1 MPSSSSPRA
10 VSWKTQCFY
19 EISSRVAA
27 FGWIVL
33 ALCVAGCGPRV
44 ADPAVTASA
53 ETSAVQTGPAVEAT
67 AVAVTVKADAPGKLA
82 FNEHIQPILAENCYH
97 CHGPDPGSRKAG
109 LRLDRAEYAFRP
121 LDKSGPAIVAGEPD
135 RSPLVQ
141 RIESTDDRDR
151 MPPPEAHK
159 TLKPQDVAALRRWVA
174 EGAEYQ
180 EHWAFIAPSRPAVP
194 QGGAAAGAATP
205 IDAFVRAALP
215 AAGLAPSPEA
225 ERPALL
231 RRVAFDLT
239 GLPPTPEE
247 VEQFLNDRDPGAY
260 ERAVDRFLA
269 SPRFGEHRARYWLD
283 YVRYADTHG
292 IHFDNY
298 RSIWPYRD
306 YVVDSFNRN
315 KPFDRFVIEQLA
327 GDLLPARSIEEV
339 VATGMMRCNL
349 TTNEGGTI
357 PEEIY
362 VNQTR
367 DRVEFFGVTFLG
379 LTTGCAACHDHKFDP
394 LTARDFYAL
403 AAFLGNTAEKP
414 WDYNTP
420 DPLPVLR
427 LPPPGRRA
435 EVEAAIAERAELLD
449 KLESRRTASRR
460 LMAEWLAAGQRPR
473 PVDATGLEVRLRFDE
488 GRGDVVRNSAPGAA
502 VAEFRAEVNP
512 LVWGETNW
520 AWAGM
525 RMDMS
530 TRLSL
535 GSVADIDTADALS
548 VGGWIML
555 RQKTGGGHTGDGSL
569 IARRGDAK
577 KLEGRGWDLYQRDA
591 RLEVNLAHD
600 AKHVL
605 TVATIEKL
613 PRYEWQHVAFTYD
626 GSGRAAGLAL
636 YVNGRRVETK
646 VVADTLAPGQ
656 SVRTTAETHLG
667 RRDDSD
673 PLRETSYQ
681 DVRIY
686 RRTLSP
692 AEVARWPFEDLAAEI
707 VARQPD
713 PAKWSTLE
721 AFIAADRFFI
731 GEQDG
736 EGRDL
741 HARLVAAEARLQ
753 ELTKTGEPTLIARE
767 KSTPAFADVLTRGDY
782 FARAE
787 RVEPQTPHFLPPLP
801 EGKPRNRRG
810 LAEWLVTPEQPLF
823 ARVAVNRMWQELFG
837 TGIVDS
843 PGDFGVMGSRPTHPE
858 LLDWLAVEFRE
869 SGWDVK
875 RMYRTLVL
883 SATYRQSAR
892 VRPADLQKDPANRFL
907 ARGPRYRMDGEV
919 LRDSALAAAGLLSPR
934 LGGPPVKPYQPGGLW
949 EEVAMPESNTRTY
962 IVGHGDQ
969 LYRRSVYTFWKRS
982 SPPPA
987 FETFD
992 SPSRE
997 LACVRR
1003 PRSNTPLQA
1012 FVTMNDRQWIEAS
1025 RKLAER
1031 VLLSGHSSTEA
1042 RLQALAGFTLG
1053 RPLSAREKGHFQAP
1067 LAEFVSHYRADA
1079 NAAILL
1085 LGVGDSSVAPG
1096 VDSAELAAWTMV
1108 ASQFLNLDE
1117 FLTK

>member
-1 MPSSSSPRA
+1 MPRPFILRA
-10 VSWKTQCFY
+10 SLWNFQRFY
-19 EISSRVAA
+19 EISSRLGLIGGVSLAVFASGCDRREVGRAVGTPAKQGVGESASGFAA
-27 FGWIVL
+27 PVI
-33 ALCVAGCGPRV
+33 AAKAEAG
-44 ADPAVTASA
+44 
-53 ETSAVQTGPAVEAT
+53 
-67 AVAVTVKADAPGKLA
+67 GKLT
-82 FNEHIQPILAENCYH
+82 FNAHIQPILAENCYH

-121 LDKSGPAIVAGEPD
+121 LEKSGPAIVPGHPE

-159 TLKPQDVAALRRWVA
+159 TLKPEDVATLRRWVA
-174 EGAEYQ
+174 EGAEYE
-180 EHWAFIAPSRPAVP
+180 EHWAFIAPRRPAVP
-194 QGGAAAGAATP
+194 PAAAGKDALSP

-225 ERPALL
+225 EPRALL
-231 RRVAFDLT
+231 RRVTFDLT

-247 VEQFLNDRDPGAY
+247 MERFLNDRAPGAY
-260 ERAVDRFLA
+260 ERAVDRLLA

-298 RSIWPYRD
+298 RAIWPYRD
-306 YVVDSFNRN
+306 YVVDAFNRN

-339 VATGMMRCNL
+339 VATGMMRCNM
-349 TTNEGGTI
+349 TTSEGGTI
-357 PEEIY
+357 PEEVY

-367 DRVEFFGVTFLG
+367 DRVEFFGATFLG

-394 LTARDFYAL
+394 ITARDFYAL
-403 AAFLGNTAEKP
+403 AAFLGNTAERP
-414 WDYNTP
+414 WDYNMP
-420 DPLPVLR
+420 DPQPVLR
-427 LPPPGRRA
+427 LPPPERRA
-435 EVEAAIAERAELLD
+435 DVEAAIAERADLLA
-449 KLESRRTASRR
+449 KLDARRVTLRQR
-460 LMAEWLAAGQRPR
+460 MAEWLAAGHRPQ

-488 GRGDVVRNSAPGAA
+488 GRGNVVRNSAPAA
-502 VAEFRAEVNP
+502 TVAEFRADVNP
-512 LVWGETNW
+512 LIWGETNW
-520 AWAGM
+520 AWGGM
-525 RMDMS
+525 RMDIA

-535 GSVADIDTADALS
+535 GGVADVEATDPLS
-548 VGGWIML
+548 VSGWIIL
-555 RQKTGGGHTGDGSL
+555 RQKTGGANTGNGSL

-600 AKHVL
+600 ATHVL
-605 TVATIEKL
+605 TIATTEQL

-626 GSGRAAGLAL
+626 GSGRADGLAL

-646 VVADTLAPGQ
+646 VVTETLQPGQ
-656 SVRTTAETHLG
+656 SIRTTVETHLG

-673 PLRETSYQ
+673 PLRETTYQ

-686 RRTLSP
+686 RRTLSA
-692 AEVARWPFEDLAAEI
+692 AEVGRLPFEDLAAEI

-713 PAKWSTLE
+713 PTQWSTLE
-721 AFIAADRFFI
+721 TFIAGERFFL
-731 GEQDG
+731 GEQDA
-736 EGRDL
+736 EGREL
-741 HARLVAAEARLQ
+741 QAKLAAAEARLQ
-753 ELTKTGEPTLIARE
+753 QLTKTGQPTLIARE
-767 KSTPAFADVLTRGDY
+767 KTSPAFADVLKRGDY
-782 FARAE
+782 FARVE

-801 EGKPRNRRG
+801 KGQPRNRRG

-823 ARVAVNRMWQELFG
+823 ARVTVNRMWQELFG
-837 TGIVDS
+837 TGLVES
-843 PGDFGVMGSRPTHPE
+843 AGDFGVMGAHPSHPE

-892 VRPADLQKDPANRFL
+892 VRPGDLQKDPSNRLL

-934 LGGPPVKPYQPGGLW
+934 MGGPSVKPFQPTGLW
-949 EEVAMPESNTRTY
+949 EEVAMPESNTRSH
-962 IVGHGDQ
+962 IVGQGEQ

-1012 FVTMNDRQWIEAS
+1012 FVTMNDRQWVEAS

-1031 VLLSGHSSTEA
+1031 VLLSGQTGTDA

-1067 LAEFVSHYRADA
+1067 LEEFLSHYRADA

-1085 LGVGDSSVAPG
+1085 LGVGESSVAPG
-1096 VDSAELAAWTMV
+1096 LDAAELAAWTMV